1 MNSKHAERWEELRKV
16 NPNLAI
22 EYLRIYT
29 TMDKAQKHFN
39 NFKKECNDW
48 LDNIYKLGVR

>member
-16 NPNLAI
+16 NQNLAM

-29 TMDKAQKHFN
+29 TMEKSKKHFN

-48 LDNIYKLGVR
+48 LDNIYKLGVK